1 MSKYSLTRFLF
12 VPFIVLSVFPTG
24 LSAHCPKVGLVLGGG
39 GAKGAAEIG
48 VLKWIE
54 KAQTPIDCIAGT
66 SIGALIGGL
75 YSVGYTSTELDSI
88 FRCQQWYDVFAGGA
102 LRGKGLGLLSGDSVI
117 SLMDSLISNKLGRKV
132 NTDLDFDSLPI
143 PFRCVAVDMRSMREV
158 ILRRG
163 SLSRAICSSMSI
175 PLLFKPMKW
184 DTLALVD
191 GGVLNNLPV
200 DVARE
205 MGADVV
211 IAVDLTQ
218 SKPENFIPERIRK
231 IGNELPLSGIAGW
244 LIRRPDQKKYT
255 ENCRDVDL
263 YIHPRLPEY
272 GVADFDAEKIDDMI
286 ARGEKA
292 GRKAYGKLKRIRRN
306 SAN

>member
-1 MSKYSLTRFLF
+1 MNNCSLTRFLF
-12 VPFIVLSVFPTG
+12 ILLIALSVLPVG
-24 LSAHCPKVGLVLGGG
+24 LSAHRPKVGLVLGGG

-66 SIGALIGGL
+66 SIGALVGGL
-75 YSVGYTSTELDSI
+75 YSVGYTSSELDSI

-102 LRGKGLGLLSGDSVI
+102 LRGKGVGLLSGDSVV
-117 SLMDSLISNKLGRKV
+117 SLMDSLISRKLGTA

-158 ILRRG
+158 VLRRG

-205 MGADVV
+205 KGANVV

-231 IGNELPLSGIAGW
+231 IGDDLPLSGIVEW

-255 ENCRDVDL
+255 ENCRDADL

-272 GVADFDAEKIDDMI
+272 GVADFDVEKIDDMI

-292 GRKAYGKLKRIRRN
+292 GRKAYSKLKRIRRN
-306 SAN
+306 LAK